1 MINLNNTNAINNRII
16 QRIAAYYDTNGRIN
30 NNIQQPTSNEN
41 YNDNIDACHVLHSLL
56 SSDLSDATNCL
67 RYDSENNDINFDIG
81 IGLCGDS
88 FIAKNGKQVDVE
100 WQVKAI
106 NPKSVDAAY
115 EQLDIQQQNQQTK
128 HTFNKAQHLQLC
140 NEFESTTDEQY
151 FLGILL
157 VYINETF
164 NKALSSDK
172 HFFPKNTSKA
182 SLINYGQQ
190 LIQEVKQKLK

>member
-1 MINLNNTNAINNRII
+1 MNNRII
-16 QRIAAYYDTNGRIN
+16 QRIAAYYDTNGQIN
-30 NNIQQPTSNEN
+30 SNIQQSISDKN
-41 YNDNIDACHVLHSLL
+41 YNANIKAYSVLQRLL
-56 SSDLSDATNCL
+56 SSDLSGITNYL
-67 RYDSENNDINFDIG
+67 RYDSKNNNVNFDIG

-106 NPKSVDAAY
+106 NPRSVDAAY
-115 EQLDIQQQNQQTK
+115 EQLDIQQQEQQDQ
-128 HTFNKAQHLQLC
+128 HTFNEAQHLQLC
-140 NEFESTTDEQY
+140 NEFESMTDEQY

-157 VYINETF
+157 VYINETLD
-164 NKALSSDK
+164 KSLSNDK

>member
-1 MINLNNTNAINNRII
+1 MINLNNTNATNNRII
-16 QRIAAYYDTNGRIN
+16 QRIAAYYDTNGQIN
-30 NNIQQPTSNEN
+30 NNIQQSTSDKI
-41 YNDNIDACHVLHSLL
+41 YDNNIKAYYLLHSLQ

-67 RYDSENNDINFDIG
+67 RYDSENNNVNFDIS

-157 VYINETF
+157 VYINKTLDTD
-164 NKALSSDK
+164 LSNDK